1 MIPPHDWLHITTPLA
16 TGKKPPGEKT
26 NFPPSKTSEC
36 AGVLGSSS
44 PPCLCQQHSPP
55 CSGLAEAT
63 RHPVLSP
70 VRYSTVV
77 CWMQP
82 EAALRFTRS
91 ISHILTHLRG
101 AGMLHRQP
109 TQSQRSGD
117 ELSMETSQ
125 EPRVSI
131 FIYYFFF
138 SFSLFKSYLFH
149 VRWSHSI
156 PPLPL
161 CPRVR
166 PGRWDGVHFSLR
178 GAFCFH
184 DHTNCNKL
192 YKKTLASPE
201 VWQQPFSARAKGRR
215 LSLPLLLHH
224 TCPSASSSSAPGVF
238 GPFSQAAFSTAF
250 STPVL
255 LAASFASLSA
265 NFVNM
270 LA

>member
-1 MIPPHDWLHITTPLA
+1 MQVIPPHDWLHITTPLA

-131 FIYYFFF
+131 FIYYFF
-138 SFSLFKSYLFH
+138 S
-149 VRWSHSI
+149 
-156 PPLPL
+156 
-161 CPRVR
+161 
-166 PGRWDGVHFSLR
+166 
-178 GAFCFH
+178 
-184 DHTNCNKL
+184 
-192 YKKTLASPE
+192 
-201 VWQQPFSARAKGRR
+201 
-215 LSLPLLLHH
+215 LSLCLKAICSMCGGPTASRRSRCAPECAQGGGTGFIFLCEVLFASTITQTVTSFTRKHWRVLRSGSNLFLHGLRAGGSPFPSSSIIRVLQPLHLQHREFSVPFHKLLSPLLFRPQF
-224 TCPSASSSSAPGVF
+224 C
-238 GPFSQAAFSTAF
+238 
-250 STPVL
+250 
-255 LAASFASLSA
+255 
-265 NFVNM
+265 
-270 LA
+270 